1 MPLLEI
7 KNLVKRFPIKAGFL
21 GKNRGHVH
29 ALQGVDLQIEE
40 GKTLGLVGESG
51 CGKSTLAKVILRL
64 LEADEGELFFQ
75 GEDLLKMSSRQL
87 RDKRKNLQIIFQDP
101 YSSLNPRMKIGASL
115 AESWI
120 IQGLGNREK
129 REERVAEL
137 LKMVGLSPEAAYKY
151 PHEFSGG
158 QRQRIGIARAL
169 SLLPK
174 LIVCDEPVSALDVSI
189 QSQILNLLM
198 ELKQKFSLTYLFISH
213 DLKVVQH
220 ISDEIAVMYLGRI
233 VEKIPSKDLG
243 QCRHPYTQ
251 ALLEALPKLPM
262 KQLHSGGEGETS
274 RVSRKK
280 GQPEAG
286 PSLAEA
292 TRAPVIAEVP
302 SPINP
307 PSGCAF
313 HPRCPFAE
321 EICKEKIPVLGDAD
335 IGHPVACHLADKIP
349 RVKF

>member
-7 KNLVKRFPIKAGFL
+7 KNLVKKFPVKGGFF
-21 GKNRGHVH
+21 GKTQAHVH
-29 ALQGVDLQIEE
+29 ALQGVSLTLEE

-51 CGKSTLAKVILRL
+51 CGKTTLGRVVLNLIS
-64 LEADEGELFFQ
+64 ADEGEVIFA
-75 GEDLLKMSSRQL
+75 GEDLSKAKGQKLKEL
-87 RDKRKNLQIIFQDP
+87 RKNLQIVFQDP
-101 YSSLNPRMKIGASL
+101 YSSLNPRMTIASTL

-120 IQGLGNREK
+120 IQGIGKKEE

-158 QRQRIGIARAL
+158 QRQRIGIARAI
-169 SLLPK
+169 SLIPK

-198 ELKQKFSLTYLFISH
+198 ELKEKFSLTYLFISH

-220 ISDEIAVMYLGRI
+220 IIDEIAVMYLGRI
-233 VEKIPSKDLG
+233 VEQIPSKDLL

-251 ALLEALPKLPM
+251 ALLKAVPKI
-262 KQLHSGGEGETS
+262 ETS
-274 RVSRKK
+274 LGKSYGTV
-280 GQPEAG
+280 
-286 PSLAEA
+286 AEA
-292 TRAPVIAEVP
+292 DSNVLQGEVP

-313 HPRCPFAE
+313 HPRCPYAE
-321 EICKEKIPVLGDAD
+321 EVCKEKIPMLVDQAV
-335 IGHPVACHLADKIP
+335 GHPVACHLVDRIP
-349 RVKF
+349 KLQKESF

>member
-7 KNLVKRFPIKAGFL
+7 KNLVKKFPIKEGLF
-21 GKNRGHVH
+21 GRVKSYVH
-29 ALQGVDLQIEE
+29 ALQGIDLVLEE

-51 CGKSTLAKVILRL
+51 CGKTTLARIILHL
-64 LEADEGELFFQ
+64 LAPDSGEVLFQ
-75 GEDLLKMSSRQL
+75 GEDLQKLSSKKL
-87 RDKRKNLQIIFQDP
+87 RALRKSFQIVFQDP
-101 YSSLNPRMKIGASL
+101 YSSLNPRMTIATTLS
-115 AESWI
+115 ESWV
-120 IQGLGNREK
+120 IQGIGGKEE

-137 LKMVGLSPEAAYKY
+137 LKMVGLAPEAALKY

-220 ISDEIAVMYLGRI
+220 VSDEIAVMYLGRI
-233 VEKIPSKDLG
+233 VEQIPSSKLSE
-243 QCRHPYTQ
+243 CKHPYTQ
-251 ALLEALPKLPM
+251 ALLLALPTLVKV
-262 KQLHSGGEGETS
+262 E
-274 RVSRKK
+274 KK
-280 GQPEAG
+280 DHQVVQG
-286 PSLAEA
+286 
-292 TRAPVIAEVP
+292 EVP
-302 SPINP
+302 SPVTP

-313 HPRCPFAE
+313 HPRCPYAE
-321 EICKEKIPVLGDAD
+321 EICKEKIPMLEDSGV
-335 IGHPVACHLADKIP
+335 GHPVASHFVTRHFVDRHLVACHLADKIP
-349 RVKF
+349 KVQIG